1 LTTTETRFA
10 KIIDRRSHYRRKHP
24 RAAVTWPVTVISKNK
39 TLQGRVENISR
50 GGALLYLT
58 EQLEIQDPLR
68 VAIEIPDCSDV
79 ITAEGTVVRTFTLK
93 RGDEQQFT
101 TAVAI
106 EFTEISEKDLRYFSG
121 NLAPE
126 WKEDY
131 VETKETE
138 ESPRSK
144 KDLRKYALSGIFIIS
159 LLSLMYFIP
168 RTDKQDK
175 IDPHQIEQID
185 ERLKILQSQLES
197 FQSAIVSIKNIQENI
212 DTIKAELSNVE
223 KKLPAMET
231 VEKMRHQLESNEQKT
246 YALSKAID
254 DYSKSLIS
262 LPPEKNTEPSQNAY
276 HVVKKGEGLYRISL
290 NYNLTIDEIRRLNN
304 LKVSSQIFPGQKLL
318 VR

>member
-1 LTTTETRFA
+1 MSTTETRFA
-10 KIIDRRSHYRRKHP
+10 EIIDRRSHYRRKHP

-68 VAIEIPDCSDV
+68 IAIEIPDCSDV
-79 ITAEGTVVRTFTLK
+79 ITAEGTVVRTFSLK

-101 TAVAI
+101 FAVAI

-126 WKEDY
+126 WKVDY
-131 VETKETE
+131 AESKETE
-138 ESPRSK
+138 ETPRSK
-144 KDLRKYALSGIFIIS
+144 QDLKKYALLGIFIIS
-159 LLSLMYFIP
+159 LSSLMYFIS

-185 ERLKILQSQLES
+185 ERLSILQSQMES
-197 FQSAIVSIKNIQENI
+197 IQSAIVSIKNIQGNI
-212 DTIKAELSNVE
+212 DTIKADLANVE
-223 KKLPAMET
+223 KKLPAMEA
-231 VEKMRHQLESNEQKT
+231 VEKMMQQLDSNTQKT
-246 YALSKAID
+246 NALSQAID
-254 DYSKSLIS
+254 DHSKSLLS
-262 LPPEKNTEPSQNAY
+262 FSAEKNREPHQPTY
-276 HVVKKGEGLYRISL
+276 HVVKKGESLYRIGL
-290 NYNLTIDEIRRLNN
+290 NYTLTLDDIRKLNN
-304 LKVSSQIFPGQKLL
+304 LDASSQIFPGQKLV